1 MKPRIPHDCWVLA
14 CDGGRALMMR
24 NAGDSE
30 LLNLIVI
37 ESVAN
42 PGAPARMLGS
52 DREGTVF
59 QSVGRAR
66 SKVEQT
72 DLHRQAEERFVA
84 NVAARISALVRNE
97 GIKRL
102 VLAAPPRV
110 LGQLRTELDPH
121 TRSAISAEL
130 GKDLVNLEVAD
141 IEKYLTD

>member
-1 MKPRIPHDCWVLA
+1 
-14 CDGGRALMMR
+14 MMR

-37 ESVAN
+37 ETVAN
-42 PGAPARMLGS
+42 PGAPAHMLGS
-52 DREGTVF
+52 DREGVF
-59 QSVGRAR
+59 QSVGGAR

-84 NVAARISALVRNE
+84 NVAERISALVRNE

-121 TRSAISAEL
+121 ARSVISAEL
-130 GKDLVNLEVAD
+130 GKDLVNLEVAH

>member
-1 MKPRIPHDCWVLA
+1 
-14 CDGGRALMMR
+14 MMR

-59 QSVGRAR
+59 QSVGGAR

-84 NVAARISALVRNE
+84 NVAERISALVRNE

-130 GKDLVNLEVAD
+130 GKDLVNLEVTD